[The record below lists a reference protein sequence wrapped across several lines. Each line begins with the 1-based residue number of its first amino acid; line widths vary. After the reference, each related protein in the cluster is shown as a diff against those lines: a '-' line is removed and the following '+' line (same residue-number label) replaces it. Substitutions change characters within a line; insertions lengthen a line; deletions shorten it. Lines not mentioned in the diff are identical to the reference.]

1 MQHPSTPDPLDQA
14 APAAPAPAPR
24 LAALKVQ
31 KPGASELNPAQ
42 RRFNRLLAQVD
53 KLGQQRAHIEHLA
66 TVLRAPHLERI
77 TDLEGQVRQV
87 QTAMVLFLHERLQR
101 KGLTS
106 TQQKSARAVLMPLL
120 RSLLEQGDD
129 NPQLQ
134 PLQAEYLGSETPQPS
149 DAQALRQDALETI
162 AELEAALGISLN
174 LGDPEQYDSPEQLMA
189 LAMKRLQ
196 EHAHAEK
203 AQAAARQA
211 QRKPTAKQKKAQ
223 EEAQDAKSAMR
234 TIYRQLASALH
245 PDRETDPAEHQRKSA
260 LMGQA
265 NAAYERGDLGTLLRL
280 QLQAQQVDAGSIAR
294 MADDKLAALSRLL
307 KDQVTLLEQELFQ
320 AEMRLGDELDIVVR
334 ATFPMKH
341 VQAQLRGV
349 QERLERLVAMMQ
361 RDLERVQDDA
371 ELKRWLREQAA
382 LDREH
387 ARRMALQQQFFQLDP
402 EDFFD

>member
-31 KPGASELNPAQ
+31 KPSASELSPAQ

-162 AELEAALGISLN
+162 AELEAALGISLEI
-174 LGDPEQYDSPEQLMA
+174 GDPEQYDSPEQLMA

-334 ATFPMKH
+334 ATFPMKR
-341 VQAQLRGV
+341 VQEQLRGA

-387 ARRMALQQQFFQLDP
+387 ARRMALQAQFFQFDP
-402 EDFFD
+402 EDFLD

>member
-1 MQHPSTPDPLDQA
+1 MQNPSTPDLLDQT
-14 APAAPAPAPR
+14 APTAPAPQ

-31 KPGASELNPAQ
+31 KPGASELSPAQ

-53 KLGQQRAHIEHLA
+53 KLGQQIAHIEHLA
-66 TVLRAPHLERI
+66 SVLRAPHLERI
-77 TDLEGQVRQV
+77 TALEGQVLEA

-101 KGLTS
+101 KGLTPA
-106 TQQKSARAVLMPLL
+106 QKKSARSVLASLL
-120 RSLLEQGDD
+120 QGLLEQGGD

-134 PLQAEYLGSETPQPS
+134 ALQAEYLGAETPQPS

-189 LAMKRLQ
+189 LAMQRLQ
-196 EHAHAEK
+196 EHAHAEQ

-211 QRKPTAKQKKAQ
+211 RRKPTAKQKKAQ

-334 ATFPMKH
+334 ATFPMKR
-341 VQAQLRGV
+341 VQEQLRGS

-387 ARRMALQQQFFQLDP
+387 ARRMALQAQFFQFDP
-402 EDFFD
+402 EDFLD